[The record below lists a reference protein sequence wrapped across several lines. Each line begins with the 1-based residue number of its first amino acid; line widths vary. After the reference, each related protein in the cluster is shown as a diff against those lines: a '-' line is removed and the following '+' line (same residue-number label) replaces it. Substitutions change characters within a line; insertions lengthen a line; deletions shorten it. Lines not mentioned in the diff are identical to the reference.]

1 MSQDPSGAQFSP
13 CRTYRYRLWRTWGE
27 GKPLV
32 WIMLN
37 PSTADEITNDP
48 TIERCERRAQM
59 WGHGGIVVANLF
71 ALRST
76 NPKQLYAVED
86 PIGPD
91 NDETLRTVCRDAG
104 MVICAWG
111 QHGKL
116 YARDWKVRRL
126 LKAAGVKLHA
136 LKLSKDGQPSH
147 PLYLSYDLQP
157 FEWAA

>member
-1 MSQDPSGAQFSP
+1 MSRDATGADFSS
-13 CRTYRYRLWRTWGE
+13 CRVYRYRLWRTWGE

-37 PSTADEITNDP
+37 PSTADEVANDP
-48 TIERCERRAQM
+48 TIERCERRARM

-76 NPKQLYAVED
+76 DPKALRGHAD

-91 NDETLRTVCRDAG
+91 NDETLRAVCRDAG

-111 QHGKL
+111 QHGKFL
-116 YARDWKVRRL
+116 ARAAKVHRLIKSAGIQPYALRL
-126 LKAAGVKLHA
+126 G
-136 LKLSKDGQPSH
+136 KDGQPAH
-147 PLYLSYDLQP
+147 PLYLSYELQP